1 VFVYILAND
10 TNVCLYTG
18 VTADL
23 ERRLYEHRNA
33 LDPDSFT
40 AKYHVHKLV
49 YFEETP
55 DPYSA
60 IAREKQIKG
69 WNRKRKNKLIESK
82 NPQWQD
88 LSERWRVNDV
98 T

>member
-1 VFVYILAND
+1 MFVYILANA

-23 ERRLYEHRNA
+23 ERRLYEHRA
-33 LDPDSFT
+33 ELDPESFT
-40 AKYHVHKLV
+40 AKYLTHKLV

-60 IAREKQIKG
+60 IAREK
-69 WNRKRKNKLIESK
+69 
-82 NPQWQD
+82 
-88 LSERWRVNDV
+88 
-98 T
+98 